1 MKFKFKIYWK
11 ILFLI
16 IVLTSCSGN
25 RKNMT
30 QDDKTQTIY
39 IGTYTS
45 GESEGIYK
53 CSFDINTGK
62 LSGLKLVA
70 RKTNPSFLALSPD
83 KKALFCVNETMTYD
97 GKPGGSVSAFKIS
110 PENDSLL
117 IINEQPSMG
126 GAPCHII
133 TDNSGKLVLT
143 ANYMGGNVA
152 VYPLGMDGS
161 LAEFSNIIQ
170 HEGFGKN
177 LERQEAAH
185 AHSVI
190 LGPGDKYAYV
200 SDLGIDKIMIYRLD
214 KKQGSLT
221 PASTPWAQLEPGA
234 GPRHFTFHPDGK
246 YAYGINELNSTITCF
261 SYNDNNGSLTEI
273 QTISTLP
280 DDFDES
286 NSCADIHISPS
297 GDFLYGSNR
306 GHNSIVCYSIDKS
319 TGKLTLNSFESTQ
332 GETPRNFS
340 LDPSGNYLLV
350 ANQNT
355 NTIVSFKIDSKSGR
369 LNFTNHI
376 LDVPAPVCIQFLN

>member
-1 MKFKFKIYWK
+1 MKFIYKSYWK
-11 ILFLI
+11 ILLI
-16 IVLTSCSGN
+16 LFVLSGCSGN
-25 RKNMT
+25 RENMT
-30 QDDKTQTIY
+30 HSDKTHTIY

-53 CSFDINTGK
+53 CSFNINTGK

-70 RKTNPSFLALSPD
+70 KRTNPSFLAISPD
-83 KKALFCVNETMTYD
+83 KKTLFCVNETMTYND
-97 GKPGGSVSAFKIS
+97 KPGGSVSAFRIS
-110 PENDSLL
+110 HENDSLL
-117 IINEQPSMG
+117 FINEQPSMG

-133 TDNSGKLVLT
+133 TENTGKFLLA

-152 VYPLGMDGS
+152 VYPIAKDGS
-161 LAEFSNIIQ
+161 IAEYSSIIQ
-170 HEGFGKN
+170 HEGSGKN
-177 LERQEAAH
+177 LDRQEAAH

-190 LGPGDKYAYV
+190 LGPEDKYVYV

-214 KKQGSLT
+214 KEKGLLT
-221 PASTPWAQLEPGA
+221 PAIIPWAKLEPGA
-234 GPRHFTFHPDGK
+234 GPRHFTFHPDGE
-246 YAYGINELNSTITCF
+246 YAYGINELNSTITSF
-261 SYNDNNGSLTEI
+261 RYNNMDGSLTEI

-280 DDFDES
+280 DNFDGM
-286 NSCADIHISPS
+286 NSCADIHITPS
-297 GDFLYGSNR
+297 GEYLYGSNR

-319 TGKLTLNSFESTQ
+319 TGKLTLNSFESTR

-355 NTIVSFKIDSKSGR
+355 NTIVSFKIDSKSGT

-376 LDVPAPVCIQFLN
+376 LNVPSPVCIKFLN